1 MRSLAQTSVLAK
13 AGGAA
18 VITSLAAYP
27 RLASW
32 TERTGPVGSLLV
44 MLLWTTFVLWSFV
57 FGWHEQYTGK
67 KFFSLNVPLKSW
79 ALVTLIGVGAAI
91 FLMLVADPQLRLTTP
106 KDYPTSLRSW
116 IDMGLFTL
124 ALTPLFLCFAPF
136 AFFMRLFR
144 KPQVATVFTVLFG
157 VFILYL
163 KLSSSSILPPLWL
176 VAVLALVRVAGG
188 FLTVYVYLQ
197 GGAIL
202 VFWMGIL
209 IELRHLIPL
218 LKAH

>member
-13 AGGAA
+13 AGAA
-18 VITSLAAYP
+18 AMMTSLAAYP

-32 TERTGPVGSLLV
+32 TEPTGSLGLLLI

-67 KFFSLNVPLKSW
+67 RVFSLTVPLKSW
-79 ALVTLIGVGAAI
+79 GLATAIGVAAAA
-91 FLMLVADPQLRLTTP
+91 FLLLVADPQLRVTTP
-106 KDYPTSLRSW
+106 KDYPKDLKSW
-116 IDMGLFTL
+116 VDMAMFTL
-124 ALTPLFLCFAPF
+124 AVTPLFLCFAPF
-136 AFFMRLFR
+136 AFFIRLFG
-144 KPQVATVFTVLFG
+144 KPQVAVVLTVLFG

-163 KLSSSSILPPLWL
+163 KLSSSRALPSLWL
-176 VAVLALVRVAGG
+176 VAVLALMRVAGG
-188 FLTVYVYLQ
+188 FLTVYLYLQ

-218 LKAH
+218 LRVQ